1 MQCSRCQQ
9 RESVI
14 QVHQIINDQSAVV
27 HLCQQCALE
36 QGIEVEASLESN
48 PLTGFLAL
56 LEQHPAT
63 AGACPGCG
71 ATLEDYR
78 ATGRLGCARCYATF
92 AGPLRD
98 LLRRIHGAAAH
109 TGSRPDSAEDS
120 LTTEA
125 RKEDLH
131 NQLRRAIEHEQFER
145 AAVLRDQLREIE

>member
-1 MQCSRCQQ
+1 MKCSRCQQ

-36 QGIEVEASLESN
+36 QGIEVDATLESN

-78 ATGRLGCARCYATF
+78 TSGRLGCARCYAAF

-98 LLRRIHGAAAH
+98 LLRRIHGAAVH
-109 TGSRPDSAEDS
+109 TGSRPASDENS
-120 LTTEA
+120 LTAEA
-125 RKEDLH
+125 RREGLRS
-131 NQLRRAIEHEQFER
+131 QLRRAIDHEQFER

>member
-1 MQCSRCQQ
+1 MRCSRCQQ

-14 QVHQIINDQSAVV
+14 QVHQIIDDQSAVV

-36 QGIEVEASLESN
+36 QGIEVDSTLESN

-63 AGACPGCG
+63 TGACPGCG
-71 ATLEDYR
+71 TTLEDYR

-92 AGPLRD
+92 ADPLRD
-98 LLRRIHGAAAH
+98 LLRRIHGAALH
-109 TGSRPDSAEDS
+109 TGSRPPSTEDS

-125 RKEDLH
+125 RREDLQD
-131 NQLRRAIEHEQFER
+131 QLRRAIEHEQFER
-145 AAVLRDQLREIE
+145 AAVLRDQLREFE